1 MGEVDGA
8 FLTDTNARLTM
19 RLYDDK
25 PARRD
30 MEDANG

>member
-8 FLTDTNARLTM
+8 LLTDTNARLTM
-19 RLYDDK
+19 RLCDNN
-25 PARRD
+25 PAERD